1 MNDEETAAPEPAVP
15 DTAEP
20 DTSAPGHTDP
30 SSGFAALGLR
40 PELLAALEELGYEEP
55 TPIQRETIPLLMAG
69 RDLLGQAATGTGKT
83 AAFALP
89 ALQLIDGRAASKPIA
104 IVLVPTRELAMQV
117 SAAFFRYGKT
127 IGAKCVPVYGGQPIF
142 RQLQALDRGV
152 HIVVGTPGRIID
164 HIGRGS
170 LQLDAIK
177 LVVLDEADEMLDMG
191 FADDIESILQT
202 ISHAHQTVLFSAT
215 MPSRINSIAKRY
227 QTDPVRINVVRGD
240 TTASKGK
247 VRQCAYIVQR
257 NHKPAALGRILD
269 IESPGGALVF
279 CRTRVEVDQLTET
292 MNGRGYRAEA
302 LHGGMDQL
310 QRDRVMARLREGTT
324 ELLVATDVAARG
336 LDVDTLTHVVNYDVP
351 SAPDSY
357 VHRIG
362 RVGRAG
368 REGVAIT
375 LAEPREQR
383 LLANI
388 ERLTKQ
394 AITIEKVP
402 SVTDLRAAQLAQT
415 VTSIRESMA
424 ADDLDDFYPV
434 LNALSGD
441 GNPQRIALAT
451 IRLFHELAGNVVD
464 ETEIPDI
471 SHRVERDRRPDGGAG
486 ARPGGK
492 PVRKAA
498 DKNAGG
504 PTGFVYIGLGR
515 AAGIRPGD
523 LVGAIANETDLVGRE
538 IGPIKI
544 TEKFAIVG
552 VPDRSVDMVLAALK
566 RTTIKGKKPT
576 VRRYTD

>member
-1 MNDEETAAPEPAVP
+1 MDESSDRNPETVANE
-15 DTAEP
+15 
-20 DTSAPGHTDP
+20 
-30 SSGFAALGLR
+30 GFAALGLR
-40 PELLAALEELGYEEP
+40 PELLAALEALGYEEP

-104 IVLVPTRELAMQV
+104 LVLVPTRELAMQV
-117 SAAFFRYGKT
+117 SEAFFRYGKT
-127 IGAKCVPVYGGQPIF
+127 LNAKCVPVYGGQPIF

-202 ISHAHQTVLFSAT
+202 ISHPHQTVLFSAT

-240 TTASKGK
+240 TIASKGK
-247 VRQCAYIVQR
+247 VRQCAYVVQR

-292 MNGRGYRAEA
+292 MNARGYRAEA

-351 SAPDSY
+351 SNPDSY

-402 SVTDLRAAQLAQT
+402 SVTDLRAAQMEQT

-471 SHRVERDRRPDGGAG
+471 SQRMERRPDSGGAS
-486 ARPGGK
+486 ARPGSAKSGHAGSRAPTGRPGK
-492 PVRKAA
+492 PGA
-498 DKNAGG
+498 DGG
-504 PTGFVYIGLGR
+504 TGGTTGFIYIGMGR
-515 AAGIRPGD
+515 ASGIRPGD

-552 VPDRSVDMVLAALK
+552 VPERSVDMVLAALK
-566 RTTIKGKKPT
+566 RTTIKGKKPL

>member
-1 MNDEETAAPEPAVP
+1 VNEETPAPVVAAPSDPVP
-15 DTAEP
+15 SLD
-20 DTSAPGHTDP
+20 
-30 SSGFAALGLR
+30 GFAALGLR
-40 PELLAALEELGYEEP
+40 PELLAALDELGYEEP

-127 IGAKCVPVYGGQPIF
+127 LGAKCVPVYGGQPIF

-170 LQLDAIK
+170 LQLDAIR

-202 ISHAHQTVLFSAT
+202 ISHDHQTVLFSAT

-247 VRQCAYIVQR
+247 VRQSAYIVQR

-402 SVTDLRAAQLAQT
+402 SVTDLRAAQMAQT
-415 VTSIRESMA
+415 VNSIRESMA

-471 SHRVERDRRPDGGAG
+471 SHRVDRERRPDSGPS

-492 PVRKAA
+492 PGRRPGDKAGGA
-498 DKNAGG
+498 SSNGG
-504 PTGFVYIGLGR
+504 PTGFVYISLGR

-552 VPDRSVDMVLAALK
+552 VPERSVDMVIAALK

>member
-1 MNDEETAAPEPAVP
+1 MND
-15 DTAEP
+15 DQ
-20 DTSAPGHTDP
+20 TDQA
-30 SSGFAALGLR
+30 SGFAALGLR
-40 PELLAALEELGYEEP
+40 PELLAALEALGYEEP

-104 IVLVPTRELAMQV
+104 LVLVPTRELAMQV
-117 SAAFFRYGKT
+117 SEAFFRYGKT
-127 IGAKCVPVYGGQPIF
+127 LNAKCVPVYGGQPIF

-240 TTASKGK
+240 TIASKGK
-247 VRQCAYIVQR
+247 VRQCAYVVQR

-351 SAPDSY
+351 SNPDSY

-394 AITIEKVP
+394 AIAIEKVP
-402 SVTDLRAAQLAQT
+402 SVTDLRAAQLEQT

-471 SHRVERDRRPDGGAG
+471 SQRMERRPESSGPSG
-486 ARPGGK
+486 RPGGK
-492 PVRKAA
+492 PGHTGSRA
-498 DKNAGG
+498 
-504 PTGFVYIGLGR
+504 PTGRPGKPGADNGATGFIYIGMGR
-515 AAGIRPGD
+515 ASGIRPGD

-544 TEKFAIVG
+544 TEKFAVVG

-566 RTTIKGKKPT
+566 RTTIKGKKPL